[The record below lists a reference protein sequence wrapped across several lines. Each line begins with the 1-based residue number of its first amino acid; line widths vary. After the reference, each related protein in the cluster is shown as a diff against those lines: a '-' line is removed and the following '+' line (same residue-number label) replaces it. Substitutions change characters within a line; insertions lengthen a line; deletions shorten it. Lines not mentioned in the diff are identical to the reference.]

1 MYMAPDTCTLE
12 NYEVTFYNIYNF
24 HNIYTILKIKLLIM
38 KMSAKET
45 ILNLGDTHNLTAST
59 GANEQTEKHDTVK
72 TEQKCD
78 LSLP

>member
-1 MYMAPDTCTLE
+1 MYTAPDTCTLE
-12 NYEVTFYNIYNF
+12 NYEVTFY
-24 HNIYTILKIKLLIM
+24 NIYTILKIKLLIM